1 VEPVPGDEA
10 GLGWR
15 TRVKFAVRPDGVA
28 GLRRHRSHEV
38 MEIGDCPIAHPLVDA
53 AAVTGRDWPGTVT
66 VEVAV
71 APGSGQRAVIVAG
84 GAPAPEIAADTVL
97 SAPAARARRPG
108 RAGGAVVRGRGYLRQ
123 RAAGRDWRV
132 SPAGFWQV
140 HPGAADTLAAAVL
153 DALRPQPGEVA
164 LDLYCGAGL
173 FAGVLAAAVGPS
185 GTVIGIEADAAAV

>member
-97 SAPAARARRPG
+97 SAPAARVTCASGP
-108 RAGGAVVRGRGYLRQ
+108 
-123 RAAGRDWRV
+123 
-132 SPAGFWQV
+132 PAGLE
-140 HPGAADTLAAAVL
+140 G
-153 DALRPQPGEVA
+153 QPG
-164 LDLYCGAGL
+164 
-173 FAGVLAAAVGPS
+173 GVLASTPGRGRHARGRRARRAAPAAGGGGARPVLRRRAVRRGP
-185 GTVIGIEADAAAV
+185 GRGGRPV